1 MPWQSLNLTLPPAVQ
16 TIAQAI
22 GTGLDAVKNALTLV
36 QTQAR
41 VTQALVQTE
50 EGDRVRLVNAAIQAA
65 VATITTFV
73 NELLDTTGV
82 YVLVVPLPKK
92 GLVALASRPN
102 NPDEPGSNF
111 VQVPQQNLLNGL
123 PAGEAARVRQSPSF
137 AQIFNPD
144 DLFLGGNAY
153 FVKTIAEA
161 LYDPGD
167 RNRPK
172 FDAASY
178 WAYSLLVAGA
188 TDVTSLL
195 SAATFFDRLFST
207 TRSANRVSASRGVS
221 DFVPRGL
228 RVGPSGRS
236 YFPVL
241 EWERVP
247 QSVALLS
254 YDGAR
259 VVPTEYA
266 IIRSTDFRAKTATQ
280 VRDLFD
286 DVNLR
291 EGQTGR
297 FGARVLKVAPYDGVL
312 NRFIDGSEQTAG
324 QSYFYHVAFK
334 SRTEAP
340 AGVEGASPAPPRNR
354 PGGSPRT
361 DAVTTV
367 NNPYNMLSSCAE
379 WRRPTSRSQLTDARM
394 GVAPDWARTP
404 SVATLLPGLERLLDR
419 ALENLASLG
428 VASRN
433 LNERNNAYLDLL
445 GREVDRLS
453 RQISE
458 INGYLSQ
465 LQAIFATPDA
475 DVFATIRQGRGGVGS
490 FLSDVVLTMDDTSDA
505 NRPSFDTGD
514 EYVTGVVLLC
524 VGPDPAP
531 IAAAFAM
538 LQGLFGPPSSND
550 ALAGIDSIQTALAEA
565 EAAVA
570 AQLDP
575 VAFGSDMQPR
585 PPGEPDASCT

>member
-1 MPWQSLNLTLPPAVQ
+1 MNWQSLNLTLPPAVATITQ
-16 TIAQAI
+16 TI
-22 GTGLDAVKNALTLV
+22 GTGLDAVKTALSIV

-41 VTQALVQTE
+41 AAQAVVQTE
-50 EGDRVRLVNAAIQAA
+50 EGERVQLVNSAIQTALG
-65 VATITTFV
+65 TLTTFV
-73 NELLDTTGV
+73 NELLDSAGV

-92 GLVALASRPN
+92 GLVSLASRPN

-111 VQVPQQNLLNGL
+111 VQIPQQNILNSL
-123 PAGEAARVRQSPSF
+123 STATAARVRQSPSF
-137 AQIFNPD
+137 TQIFNPD

-153 FVKTIAEA
+153 FVKTLAEA

-172 FDAASY
+172 FDPASY
-178 WAYSLLVAGA
+178 WTYTLLLAGA
-188 TDVTSLL
+188 SDVTSLL
-195 SAATFFDRLFST
+195 SAATFFDRLFAT

-221 DFVPRGL
+221 DFVPRGI
-228 RVGPSGRS
+228 RISPSGRG

-247 QSVALLS
+247 QSTALLS

-266 IIRSTDFRAKTATQ
+266 VIRSTDFRAKTVTLVQ
-280 VRDLFD
+280 DLFD

-297 FGARVLKVAPYDGVL
+297 FGARVLKVAPYDGIV
-312 NRFIDGSEQTAG
+312 NRFIDTSDQATG
-324 QSYFYHVAFK
+324 QPYFYHVAFK
-334 SRTEAP
+334 SRIESTAGSESAAP
-340 AGVEGASPAPPRNR
+340 SPPRTR
-354 PGGSPRT
+354 PNGSPRT
-361 DAVTTV
+361 EPPTTV
-367 NNPYNMLSSCAE
+367 ENPYSLLSSCAE
-379 WRRPTSRSQLTDARM
+379 WRRPANRTQLTDARLS
-394 GVAPDWARTP
+394 VAPDWARSP
-404 SVATLLPGLERLLDR
+404 SIATLLPGLDRLLDK
-419 ALENLASLG
+419 ALENLQTLG
-428 VASRN
+428 GASRN
-433 LNERNNAYLDLL
+433 INETNNAYLDFL

-453 RQISE
+453 RQVAE

-465 LQAIFATPDA
+465 MQAIFATPDA
-475 DVFATIRQGRGGVGS
+475 DVFTTIRQGQGSVGT
-490 FLSDVVLTMDDTSDA
+490 FLSDVVLTVDDTSDP

-538 LQGLFGPPSSND
+538 LQGLFGPPTTDD
-550 ALAGIDSIQTALAEA
+550 ALAGIESIQTTLAQA

-570 AQLDP
+570 TELAP
-575 VAFGSDMQPR
+575 VAFGEDMRPR
-585 PPGEPDASCT
+585 PIGEPDASCS

>member
-1 MPWQSLNLTLPPAVQ
+1 MPWKSLNLTLPPAVQ
-16 TIAQAI
+16 TITQTI
-22 GTGLDAVKNALTLV
+22 GTGLDIVKNALSLV

-41 VTQALVQTE
+41 ATQALIQTE
-50 EGDRVRLVNAAIQAA
+50 EGNRVRLVNAAIQTAIT
-65 VATITTFV
+65 TITTFI
-73 NELLDTTGV
+73 NELLDSAGI

-92 GLVALASRPN
+92 GLVTLTDNLN
-102 NPDEPGSNF
+102 NKDEPGSNY
-111 VQVPQQNLLNGL
+111 VQIPQQNILNSL
-123 PAGEAARVRQSPSF
+123 PIDIATRIRKNPSF
-137 AQIFNPD
+137 TQIFNSNN
-144 DLFLGGNAY
+144 LFLGGNAY
-153 FVKTIAEA
+153 FVKTVAES

-178 WAYSLLVAGA
+178 WTYALLIAGA

-195 SAATFFDRLFST
+195 SAATFFDRLFSI
-207 TRSANRVSASRGVS
+207 TRNANHVSASRGVS

-236 YFPVL
+236 YYPVL
-241 EWERVP
+241 EWEHIP
-247 QSVALLS
+247 QSITLLS

-266 IIRSTDFRAKTATQ
+266 IIRSTDFRAKTTTR
-280 VRDLFD
+280 VHDLFN

-297 FGARVLKVAPYDGVL
+297 FGARVLKVAPYDGVI
-312 NRFIDGSEQTAG
+312 NRYIDTSEQIAG

-340 AGVEGASPAPPRNR
+340 VTAENIASIPQRNQ
-354 PGGSPRT
+354 PNSSPRPPT
-361 DAVTTV
+361 IITV

-379 WRRPTSRSQLTDARM
+379 WRRPTSRTKLTDSRM
-394 GVAPDWARTP
+394 SIAPDWERSP
-404 SVATLLPGLERLLDR
+404 SIATLFPGLEHLLDL
-419 ALENLASLG
+419 ALENLASFKQ
-428 VASRN
+428 ASSN

-453 RQISE
+453 AKIAE

-475 DVFATIRQGRGGVGS
+475 GIFTTIRQGKGNAS
-490 FLSDVVLTMDDTSDA
+490 AFLSDMILAIDDTSDP

-531 IAAAFAM
+531 IAAAFSM
-538 LQGLFGPPSSND
+538 LEGLFGPPSSND
-550 ALAGIDSIQTALAEA
+550 TLAGINSIQTALIQA
-565 EAAVA
+565 EAAIA

-575 VAFGSDMQPR
+575 IAFGVDMTPR
-585 PPGEPDASCT
+585 PHGEPDASCR